1 MPLVACLPL
10 EPFSIGLQ
18 VLVQLGAPL
27 KITQLYV
34 PHKQVVLAVRFEK
47 EEEKGEKEETG
58 EKEEKEEKGEKG
70 EKKEKGEEEEEEEE
84 VKER

>member
-47 EEEKGEKEETG
+47 EEEKGEKEE
-58 EKEEKEEKGEKG
+58 KEEKGEKG
-70 EKKEKGEEEEEEEE
+70 EKEEKGEEEEEEEEE

>member
-1 MPLVACLPL
+1 MLLVACLPL

-27 KITQLYV
+27 KITQLYI

-47 EEEKGEKEETG
+47 EEEKGEKEE
-58 EKEEKEEKGEKG
+58 KEEKGEKG
-70 EKKEKGEEEEEEEE
+70 EKEEKGEEEEE